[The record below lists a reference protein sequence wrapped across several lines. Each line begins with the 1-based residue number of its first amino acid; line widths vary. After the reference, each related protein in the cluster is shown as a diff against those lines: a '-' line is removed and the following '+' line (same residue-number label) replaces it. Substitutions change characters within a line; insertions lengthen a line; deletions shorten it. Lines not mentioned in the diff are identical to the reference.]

1 MTPLVMIGDYVVPE
15 PSEYTGTTAT
25 VVDSARN
32 AEGYMI
38 GAVIRDDVGKVA
50 MKYKYITAEDWAT
63 LLSKFSTA
71 KGGSFTN
78 MVTFF
83 CQDSNSWE
91 TREMYVSDRT
101 AKVFKRDHNGNIQGY
116 LDASIS
122 LIEV

>member
-15 PSEYTGTTAT
+15 PSEYVGTTAT

-38 GAVIRDDVGKVA
+38 GAVIRDDIGKA
-50 MKYKYITAEDWAT
+50 QCKWRYITAEDWAT
-63 LLSKFSTA
+63 LLSKFSSA
-71 KGGSFTN
+71 KGGNFTN
-78 MVTFF
+78 MVTFY

-91 TREMYVSDRT
+91 TREMYVGDRS
-101 AKVFKRDHNGNIQGY
+101 AKIFKRNKDGSIAGW

-122 LIEV
+122 FIEV